1 MTYQKMALA
10 QYLSTLDPSHTAD
23 EVITSWPMYFRLYAD
38 RALMITLGAGG
49 PDERVIGR
57 LINLPLLHVHIKEDC
72 NQCVQELAV
81 VVDAYLNE
89 PSPPPGVRTAHVP
102 DEWGVLL

>member
-10 QYLSTLDPSHTAD
+10 QYLSTLGPTHTAD

-49 PDERVIGR
+49 PDERIIGR

-72 NQCVQELAV
+72 NQCVQKVAA

-89 PSPPPGVRTAHVP
+89 PSPPPGVRAVHVP
-102 DEWGVLL
+102 NEWGVLL